1 MKLDVLTLDNEKA
14 GTIELADE
22 VFGAAARPDLVQR
35 TIVWQLAKRR
45 AGTHK
50 SQSMGDVGYSTRK
63 IYRQKGTGR
72 ARHGSRK
79 ANMFRKGYKAHGP
92 VVRDHGFDLPKK
104 VRKAAL
110 RSALSAKAADGRLVV
125 LEAAKLAEAKTRE
138 LRRRVDALGWR
149 AALVIDGAAP
159 DVNFAR
165 AARNLPDVD
174 VLPAIGANVYDIL
187 RCGTLV
193 LTREAVAALEAR
205 LK

>member
-1 MKLDVLTLDNEKA
+1 MKLDVMSIDNQQA
-14 GTIELADE
+14 GTIELADD
-22 VFGAAARPDLVQR
+22 VFGAVVRTDLLQR
-35 TIVWQLAKRR
+35 VVVWQLAKRR

-50 SQSMGDVGYSTRK
+50 SQSMGDVNYSTRK

-92 VVRDHGFDLPKK
+92 VPREHATDLPKK

-110 RSALSAKAADGRLVV
+110 RVALSSKAADGRLVV
-125 LEAAKLAEAKTRE
+125 LDAAKLGAPKTAE
-138 LRRRVDALGWR
+138 LRKRLDALGWS
-149 AALVIDGAAP
+149 APLVIDGAAL
-159 DVNFAR
+159 DTNFAL

-174 VLPAIGANVYDIL
+174 VLPAAGANVYDIL

-193 LTREAVAALEAR
+193 LTRGAVAELEAR

>member
-14 GTIELADE
+14 GTIELADD
-22 VFGAAARPDLVQR
+22 VFGAAARPDLMHR

-50 SQSMGDVGYSTRK
+50 TQSMGEVGYSTRK

-92 VVRDHGFDLPKK
+92 VVRDHGFGLPKK

-159 DVNFAR
+159 DANFAR